1 MATLS
6 STGLDLILEFEG
18 FDPKPS
24 WPKASS
30 GVTIGFGYDLGYV
43 SIDEFASDWGSVI
56 AEPDELAALIK
67 CVGLTG
73 LAAKAA
79 ITNVADIRVSKTASR
94 AVFLQRSMP
103 KAEFNT
109 RKAFPRY
116 VELCDNAY
124 SALVSLVFN
133 RGGSMTDSLGD
144 PLQRRREMR
153 EIRDTVASNTLS
165 NQQKLVAIA
174 KSLRSMKRIWQG
186 QGVAGLIRRRESE
199 AVLVETCKKG

>member
-43 SIDEFASDWGSVI
+43 SIDEFASDWGAFI
-56 AEPDELAALIK
+56 AGSDFVALIK

-73 LAAKAA
+73 PAAKAA
-79 ITNVADIRVSKTASR
+79 VAAVSAIQVTKAASR
-94 AVFLQRSMP
+94 SVFLKSSMP
-103 KAEFNT
+103 KAELNT
-109 RKAFPRY
+109 RKAFPRCI
-116 VELCDNAY
+116 ELCDNAY

-133 RGGSMTDSLGD
+133 RGGSMTDPVGD
-144 PLQRRREMR
+144 PLKRRKEMR

>member
-1 MATLS
+1 MAKLS

-43 SIDEFASDWGSVI
+43 SIDEFASDWGAFISD
-56 AEPDELAALIK
+56 AGELDALIK

-73 LAAKAA
+73 LSAKAA
-79 ITNVADIRVSKTASR
+79 IPKVSAIKVTKTASR
-94 AVFLQRSMP
+94 LVFLQRSMP
-103 KAEFNT
+103 KAELNT
-109 RKAFPRY
+109 RKAFPRS

-133 RGGSMTDSLGD
+133 RGGSMTDPLGD
-144 PLQRRREMR
+144 PLQRRKEMR
-153 EIRDTVASNTLS
+153 EIRDTMSSNTMS

-174 KSLRSMKRIWQG
+174 KSLRSMKRIWKG
-186 QGVAGLIRRRESE
+186 QGLAGLIKRRESE
-199 AVLVETCKKG
+199 ARLVETCG

>member
-6 STGLDLILEFEG
+6 SAALDLILEFEG
-18 FDPKPS
+18 FDPRPT

-43 SIDEFASDWGSVI
+43 SIDEFVSDWGSAITV
-56 AEPDELAALIK
+56 PDELGALIK

-79 ITNVADIRVSKTASR
+79 VADVSSIRVTKTASR
-94 AVFLQRSMP
+94 SVFLQRSMP

-109 RKAFPRY
+109 RKAFPRS

-133 RGGSMTDSLGD
+133 RGGSMTDPLGD
-144 PLQRRREMR
+144 PLQRRKEMR
-153 EIRDTVASNTLS
+153 EIRDAVSSNTLS
-165 NQQKLVAIA
+165 NQEKLAAIA
-174 KSLRSMKRIWQG
+174 RSLRSMKRIWKG
-186 QGVAGLIRRRESE
+186 QGLAGLIKRRESE
-199 AVLVETCKKG
+199 AALVETCG